1 MAQSRLEKIGTIF
14 SRSQGLRKSG
24 AIKSEQVPIW
34 AEVYEAFPPKYE
46 PRWDA
51 TDSEMPVR
59 KILYREDRVRAQY
72 SKVFGEHEKIDLFSD
87 SKPGSERFVEK
98 FLAIHDSGEVAPDQV
113 WERTIQA
120 LELEGVRLGKQ
131 EEDSSSEKDLVTPEK
146 SPKPTVSFQDLFSK
160 ESQ

>member
-1 MAQSRLEKIGTIF
+1 M
-14 SRSQGLRKSG
+14 
-24 AIKSEQVPIW
+24 
-34 AEVYEAFPPKYE
+34 
-46 PRWDA
+46 
-51 TDSEMPVR
+51 
-59 KILYREDRVRAQY
+59 
-72 SKVFGEHEKIDLFSD
+72 FGEQEKIDLFSD

-98 FLAIHDSGEVAPDQV
+98 FLAIHDSGEVAPDQVLAQIVSKVDRQIDLQV

>member
-1 MAQSRLEKIGTIF
+1 MG
-14 SRSQGLRKSG
+14 
-24 AIKSEQVPIW
+24 PIW

-98 FLAIHDSGEVAPDQV
+98 FLAIHDSRGCPRSGVGKNHSGPRAG
-113 WERTIQA
+113 RCAARQA
-120 LELEGVRLGKQ
+120 GGGFELGKG
-131 EEDSSSEKDLVTPEK
+131 
-146 SPKPTVSFQDLFSK
+146 F
-160 ESQ
+160 

>member
-1 MAQSRLEKIGTIF
+1 MG
-14 SRSQGLRKSG
+14 
-24 AIKSEQVPIW
+24 
-34 AEVYEAFPPKYE
+34 AFPPRYE

-51 TDSEMPVR
+51 KDPEVPVR
-59 KILYREDRVRAQY
+59 KILYREDSVRAQY
-72 SKVFGEHEKIDLFSD
+72 SKVFGASERIDLFSD
-87 SKPGSERFVEK
+87 TKLESERFVEK

-146 SPKPTVSFQDLFSK
+146 SPKPTVSFQDLFS
-160 ESQ
+160 

>member
-1 MAQSRLEKIGTIF
+1 M
-14 SRSQGLRKSG
+14 
-24 AIKSEQVPIW
+24 
-34 AEVYEAFPPKYE
+34 
-46 PRWDA
+46 
-51 TDSEMPVR
+51 
-59 KILYREDRVRAQY
+59 
-72 SKVFGEHEKIDLFSD
+72 
-87 SKPGSERFVEK
+87 
-98 FLAIHDSGEVAPDQV
+98 